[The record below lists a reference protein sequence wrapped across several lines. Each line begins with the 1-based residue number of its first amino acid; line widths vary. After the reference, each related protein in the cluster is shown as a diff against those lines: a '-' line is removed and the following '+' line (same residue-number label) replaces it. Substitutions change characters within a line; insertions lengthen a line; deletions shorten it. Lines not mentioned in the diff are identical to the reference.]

1 MGLTDEALAE
11 AYAKRC
17 KKCRYR
23 GPKGGAY
30 QCGYLLIE
38 GHMRGCGI
46 ENCKRYKPGKRREAS
61 QPPNSPIQRQR
72 RTIQKRKASRSA
84 LGRVIDM
91 WQIKHN
97 MTNREL
103 ATLLGIN
110 VATISKWRNGS
121 KPQEPQI
128 VKLGQVLGIDVRDIV
143 ENG

>member
-17 KKCRYR
+17 KKCSYR

-30 QCGYLLIE
+30 QCSYLLVE
-38 GHMRGCGI
+38 GHMRGCSI
-46 ENCKRYKPGKRREAS
+46 ENCKRYKPGKRIEAS

-72 RTIQKRKASRSA
+72 RTIQKRKASKSA

-91 WQIKHN
+91 WQIKRN

-103 ATLLGIN
+103 AALLGIN

-128 VKLGQVLGIDVRDIV
+128 IKLGQVLGIDVRDIV
-143 ENG
+143 ANG